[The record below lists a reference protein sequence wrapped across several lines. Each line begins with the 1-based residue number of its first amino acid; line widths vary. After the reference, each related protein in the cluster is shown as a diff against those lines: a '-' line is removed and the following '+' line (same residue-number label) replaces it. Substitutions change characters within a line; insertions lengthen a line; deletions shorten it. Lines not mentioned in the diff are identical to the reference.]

1 MFVNKSF
8 NIGFNR
14 SFISNSKCPKISR
27 MTFDNNIY
35 NFNNYNFQLT
45 LIQKIVLLNILFSLI
60 FNNNYISK

>member
-1 MFVNKSF
+1 MFINKSF
-8 NIGFNR
+8 NK
-14 SFISNSKCPKISR
+14 SFISNYKCPKISR